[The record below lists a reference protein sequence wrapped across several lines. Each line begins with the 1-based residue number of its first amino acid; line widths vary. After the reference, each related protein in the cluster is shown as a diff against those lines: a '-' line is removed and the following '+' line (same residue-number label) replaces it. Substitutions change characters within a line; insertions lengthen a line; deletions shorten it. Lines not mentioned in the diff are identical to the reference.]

1 MREKKNRKLKPKAI
15 IILLVLIIIVCSA
28 LILIF
33 KGKNNINK
41 KFVGTWTTD
50 GVTVYEFKKDGTGA
64 LKVSLGDYEFEYE
77 IKDDKL
83 YIDFKS
89 TKAEDSEYT
98 YEFKDEKLILT
109 GKYGVFTFT
118 KK

>member
-1 MREKKNRKLKPKAI
+1 MREKKNRKLKTKK
-15 IILLVLIIIVCSA
+15 ILIFVFILIIIAVA

-33 KGKNNINK
+33 KQKNNINK

-64 LKVSLGDYEFEYE
+64 LKVSLGEYEFEYE

-98 YEFKDEKLILT
+98 YEFKDGKLILT